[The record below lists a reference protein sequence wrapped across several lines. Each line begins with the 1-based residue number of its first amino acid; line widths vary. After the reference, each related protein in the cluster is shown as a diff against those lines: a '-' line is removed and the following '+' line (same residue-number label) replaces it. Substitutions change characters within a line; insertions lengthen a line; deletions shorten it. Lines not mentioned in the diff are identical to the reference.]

1 MPDHQVTLT
10 NGAAHWAF
18 GLLTTNKGCSMAD
31 LWASGNL
38 TRKLK
43 KAAAA
48 PEKNSNEWM
57 DESFGQ
63 IEVTQ
68 SEYEF
73 MRALLKS
80 LGERKELPGNF
91 HMADLCLAFALDK
104 P

>member
-1 MPDHQVTLT
+1 MPDHQLTLT
-10 NGAAHWAF
+10 NGAAHWAV
-18 GLLTTNKGCSMAD
+18 GLLTANKGCSMAD
-31 LWASGNL
+31 LWPSGNL
-38 TRKLK
+38 MRKLR
-43 KAAAA
+43 KAAEA
-48 PEKNSNEWM
+48 PPNSTNQWM

-73 MRALLKS
+73 MRALLKG

-91 HMADLCLAFALDK
+91 HVADLCMSFELDK